1 MDGMPRC
8 QIHIVQNH
16 PTISWSKREITSLAM
31 VTPMVC
37 SRFPQFFHGYLSG
50 TLFFSVG
57 SVLIVPILPL
67 MWVPP
72 TFRKFTP
79 QATLRRV
86 YLKMTGSRLAA
97 IDTDVLMKLPWFMK
111 INQQMVGLN
120 NRNGGIIGTQWD
132 IWYRECIWIN
142 EITTSRLAT
151 WTRNGA

>member
-1 MDGMPRC
+1 MSDTYCPKSPNNFLIQEG
-8 QIHIVQNH
+8 NH
-16 PTISWSKREITSLAM
+16 FTG
-31 VTPMVC
+31 
-37 SRFPQFFHGYLSG
+37 HGYSNG
-50 TLFFSVG
+50 FAVGFPNSFMAIFRAPFFFSVG

-97 IDTDVLMKLPWFMK
+97 IDPDVLMKLPWFMK

>member
-1 MDGMPRC
+1 M
-8 QIHIVQNH
+8 I
-16 PTISWSKREITSLAM
+16 W
-31 VTPMVC
+31 MVC
-37 SRFPQFFHGYLSG
+37 PDVRYILSKIIQQFPDPRGKSLHWPWLLQWFAVGFPNSFMAIFRAP
-50 TLFFSVG
+50 FFSVG

-97 IDTDVLMKLPWFMK
+97 IDPDALMKLPWFMK

-120 NRNGGIIGTQWD
+120 NRNGGIIGTRWD
-132 IWYRECIWIN
+132 I
-142 EITTSRLAT
+142 
-151 WTRNGA
+151 